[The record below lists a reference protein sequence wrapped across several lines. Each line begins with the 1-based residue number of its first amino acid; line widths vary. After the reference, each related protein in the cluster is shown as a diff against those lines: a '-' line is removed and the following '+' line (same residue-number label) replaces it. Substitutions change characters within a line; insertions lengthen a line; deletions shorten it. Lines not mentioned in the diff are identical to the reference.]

1 MGGGGGGGE
10 SESGSG
16 GQRKWAVYH
25 SATES
30 ETQPFEL
37 VLTVTDN
44 FPVGFTQACC
54 CEGAAPNNSNKKT
67 VNKQHDWNKVDMEEE
82 EECRAA
88 LVLSSRRP
96 RWKFWLKTRRHRCC
110 FQASGH

>member
-1 MGGGGGGGE
+1 MGVRVRVGL
-10 SESGSG
+10 G

-25 SATES
+25 SATRS

-37 VLTVTDN
+37 VLTVMDN
-44 FPVGFTQACC
+44 FPVGFTQASC
-54 CEGAAPNNSNKKT
+54 CEGAAPNNSNKKP

-88 LVLSSRRP
+88 LVLSS
-96 RWKFWLKTRRHRCC
+96 KEATLDILAENT
-110 FQASGH
+110 ASPLLLPGFRTLR